1 MAERRKAERS
11 CAEATSVRLSP
22 AGASH
27 GPDAPKAHR
36 RTADETPQASEERY
50 KLALS
55 GSGDG
60 LWDWDLV
67 SGRVYFSPRLLEI
80 CGFASDLAFIP
91 EGRVIDCIH
100 ADDRERYK
108 EALRAHLRGD
118 KARFECEMRV
128 IGRDR
133 RVRWVLDRG
142 RALRDSQ
149 GRAIRMAGT
158 VMEFTERHEA
168 EVALRE
174 GEQRYQLLSDYASD
188 WIWEMDAELRF
199 SFFSERFAKITGV
212 DPALLIGKRRWEI
225 TEEDTDAEHWRRHR
239 ADLEAHRP
247 FHDFRYSTSRPF
259 GRLRHQSLN
268 GRPLFDEHGVFR
280 GYRGT
285 ARDITDEVMAQQ
297 ALAESERRLADA
309 AHLAKLGYRVWD
321 LAAGKAVHV
330 SDEMVRIY
338 GLSSLE
344 EALEAFSSRAA
355 AAEWIHPD
363 DLDRVE
369 RAEEKAIET
378 GEGYGLEYRMV
389 LRDGEVRHL
398 HLIGEVLRDESGRA
412 LQLRATIQDI
422 TDEVAAKEALRESE
436 SRLADATRL
445 AKVGYLTWDEQQD
458 RPIHASE
465 EYFRA
470 LGLASEAEFLKRFKS
485 RKQLHEALFHP
496 EDIDRCNAEIRQAVA
511 EARNTE
517 LEHRIVRPDGEV
529 RHVRAIAERVADAQG
544 RTLRSHVSI
553 QDITDLRRAEAA
565 LRENEARFRA
575 IFENTSDI
583 IAVISPDG
591 TMLMQSPSVTEL
603 LGYRPEERVGES
615 ATKYVHAQDLDKVA
629 HAVECLI
636 KKPDELVS
644 LRLRLRHKD
653 RSWRIFDTL
662 GRNAVEVPGIG
673 GLVFT
678 SRDVTAQVELEEHLR
693 QAQKMEAVGQLT
705 GGVAHDFNNIL
716 GIVMGNLEIAKD
728 RLAPGSDLSRYL
740 ESAIQATQRGAT
752 LTQRLLAFSRKQ
764 PLKPESVHV
773 DRLTQSMSDML
784 RRSLGETI
792 EIEIAGD
799 AGLWPCRVDPGQ
811 LENALLNLAINARD
825 AMPEGGKLTIEASN
839 TRIGDDYTSAQDELE
854 PGQYV
859 QVAVTDNGVGIP
871 ADVIERVFDPFFTTK
886 EVGRG
891 SGLGLS
897 MVYGF
902 AKQSGGHASIDSEQG
917 RGTTIKLYLPRDY
930 GSESAAEDEEMSELP
945 SAARGEVVLVVEDD
959 ADLRRLVVAILRSF
973 GFSVLEAA
981 TATSALEVFD
991 KAPSID
997 LVLSDVVLPGGLS
1010 GRQLSEE
1017 LKRRNPKLPV
1027 LFTSGYAESAIH
1039 NQGYLDP
1046 GVLLLQKPFRKADV
1060 ARAVHKALKMG
1071 GS

>member
-1 MAERRKAERS
+1 MRERRDAKTDHAEKIS
-11 CAEATSVRLSP
+11 AEPHGVRFPHESDIAITHP
-22 AGASH
+22 
-27 GPDAPKAHR
+27 
-36 RTADETPQASEERY
+36 RTADDASQPSEECY

-80 CGFASDLAFIP
+80 CGFASDLGFIP

-142 RALRDSQ
+142 RALRDAE
-149 GRAIRMAGT
+149 GRVIRMAGT
-158 VMEFTERHEA
+158 VMEYTELHEA

-174 GEQRYQLLSDYASD
+174 GEQRYQLFTDYASD
-188 WIWEMDAELRF
+188 WIWEMDADLRF
-199 SFFSERFAKITGV
+199 SFFSERLAEITGV
-212 DPALLIGKRRWEI
+212 DPGQLIGKRRWEI

-247 FHDFRYSTSRPF
+247 FHDFRYSVSRPF
-259 GRLRHQSLN
+259 GRLLYLSLS
-268 GRPLFDEHGVFR
+268 GKPRFDEHGVFQ

-285 ARDITDEVMAQQ
+285 AREITEEVLAQQ
-297 ALAESERRLADA
+297 ALAHSERRLAEA
-309 AHLAKLGYRVWD
+309 AHMAKLGYV
-321 LAAGKAVHV
+321 
-330 SDEMVRIY
+330 
-338 GLSSLE
+338 
-344 EALEAFSSRAA
+344 
-355 AAEWIHPD
+355 
-363 DLDRVE
+363 
-369 RAEEKAIET
+369 
-378 GEGYGLEYRMV
+378 
-389 LRDGEVRHL
+389 
-398 HLIGEVLRDESGRA
+398 
-412 LQLRATIQDI
+412 
-422 TDEVAAKEALRESE
+422 
-436 SRLADATRL
+436 
-445 AKVGYLTWDEQQD
+445 TWDEERD

-465 EYFRA
+465 EYIRT
-470 LGLASEAEFLKRFKS
+470 LGLGSVEEFLERIKS
-485 RKQLHEALFHP
+485 RKQLHQDFIHP
-496 EDIDRCNAEIRQAVA
+496 EDIDRCNAEIMSAVA
-511 EARNTE
+511 ATRNTE

-529 RHVRAIAERVADAQG
+529 RHVRAIGERVADAQG
-544 RTLRSHVSI
+544 RTIRSHVSI

-603 LGYRPEERVGES
+603 LGYLPEERVGES
-615 ATKYVHAQDLDKVA
+615 ATKYVHAEDLDKVA
-629 HAVECLI
+629 DAVERLM
-636 KKPDELVS
+636 KKPNELVS

-662 GRNAVEVPGIG
+662 GRNAIEVPGIG

-716 GIVMGNLEIAKD
+716 GIVLGNLEIAKD
-728 RLAPGSDLSRYL
+728 RLAPGSGLSRYL

-764 PLKPESVHV
+764 PLRPESVHV
-773 DRLTQSMSDML
+773 DRLTRSMSDML

-811 LENALLNLAINARD
+811 LENVLLNLAINARD
-825 AMPEGGKLTIEASN
+825 AMPEGGRLTIESTN
-839 TRIGDDYTSAQDELE
+839 MHLGDDYTAAQEELE

-859 QVAVTDNGVGIP
+859 RVAVTDTGVGMS

-902 AKQSGGHASIDSEQG
+902 AKQSGGHVSIDSEEG
-917 RGTTIKLYLPRDY
+917 RGTTIELYLPRHY
-930 GSESAAEDEEMSELP
+930 GNEGATEEEETTELT

-959 ADLRRLVVAILRSF
+959 ADLRRLIVAILRSF

-981 TATSALEVFD
+981 TAAAALDVFD

-1010 GRQLSEE
+1010 GRQLAEE

-1039 NQGYLDP
+1039 NQGHLDP

-1060 ARAVHKALKMG
+1060 GRAVHKALKMDG
-1071 GS
+1071 V

>member
-1 MAERRKAERS
+1 MAERRNAKAKAADTKS
-11 CAEATSVRLSP
+11 TGI
-22 AGASH
+22 GADSSLR
-27 GPDAPKAHR
+27 GPDALVANPRPLDGVPHSGE
-36 RTADETPQASEERY
+36 DRY

-108 EALRAHLRGD
+108 ESLSAHLRGD
-118 KARFECEMRV
+118 RARFECEMRV

-142 RALRDSQ
+142 RALRDAQ
-149 GRAIRMAGT
+149 GRAIRMVGT
-158 VMEFTERHEA
+158 VMEYTERHEA

-174 GEQRYQLLSDYASD
+174 GEQRYQLFSDYASD
-188 WIWEMDAELRF
+188 WIWEMDADLRF
-199 SFFSERFAKITGV
+199 SFFSDRFKEITGV
-212 DPALLIGKRRWEI
+212 DPDLLIGKRRWEI
-225 TEEDTDAEHWRRHR
+225 TEEDTEAEHWRRHR

-247 FHDFRYSTSRPF
+247 FHDFRYSTFRPF
-259 GRLRHQSLN
+259 GRIRHQSLS
-268 GRPLFDEHGVFR
+268 GKPLFDEHGVFR

-285 ARDITDEVMAQQ
+285 ARDVTDEVMAQQ

-309 AHLAKLGYRVWD
+309 AHLAKLGYV
-321 LAAGKAVHV
+321 
-330 SDEMVRIY
+330 
-338 GLSSLE
+338 
-344 EALEAFSSRAA
+344 
-355 AAEWIHPD
+355 
-363 DLDRVE
+363 
-369 RAEEKAIET
+369 
-378 GEGYGLEYRMV
+378 
-389 LRDGEVRHL
+389 
-398 HLIGEVLRDESGRA
+398 
-412 LQLRATIQDI
+412 
-422 TDEVAAKEALRESE
+422 
-436 SRLADATRL
+436 
-445 AKVGYLTWDEQQD
+445 TWDEEQD

-465 EYFRA
+465 EYIRT
-470 LGLASEAEFLKRFKS
+470 LGLDSVAELLERIES
-485 RKQLHEALFHP
+485 RKQLHEEFFHP
-496 EDIDRCNAEIRQAVA
+496 EDIDRCNTEIMSAVA
-511 EARNTE
+511 SARNTE

-529 RHVRAIAERVADAQG
+529 RHVRAIGKRVADGQG
-544 RTLRSHVSI
+544 RTIRSHVSI
-553 QDITDLRRAEAA
+553 QDITDLRRVEAA

-583 IAVISPDG
+583 IAVISPEG

-603 LGYRPEERVGES
+603 LGYSPEERVGES
-615 ATKYVHAQDLDKVA
+615 ATKYVHAEDLDKVA
-629 HAVECLI
+629 DAVACLI
-636 KKPDELVS
+636 KTPDELVS

-662 GRNAVEVPGIG
+662 GRNAIEVPGIG

-716 GIVMGNLEIAKD
+716 GIILGNLEIAKD
-728 RLAPGSDLSRYL
+728 RLAPGSDLNRYL

-764 PLKPESVHV
+764 PLKPEPVHV
-773 DRLTQSMSDML
+773 DRLTRSMSDML

-792 EIEIAGD
+792 DIEIAGD
-799 AGLWPCRVDPGQ
+799 AGLWPCHVDPGQ
-811 LENALLNLAINARD
+811 LENVLLNLAINGRD
-825 AMPEGGKLTIEASN
+825 AMPKGGTLTMESSN
-839 TRIGDDYTSAQDELE
+839 TRLGDDYTAAQDGLE
-854 PGQYV
+854 PGHYV
-859 QVAVTDNGVGIP
+859 RVAVTDDGVGMS
-871 ADVIERVFDPFFTTK
+871 ADVMERVFDPFFTTK

-902 AKQSGGHASIDSEQG
+902 AKQSGGHVSIDSEEG
-917 RGTTIKLYLPRDY
+917 RGTTIELYLPRY
-930 GSESAAEDEEMSELP
+930 FGEEGMAEDEEAWEQP
-945 SAARGEVVLVVEDD
+945 SAAQGEVVLVVEDD
-959 ADLRRLVVAILRSF
+959 ADLRRLIVAILRSF

-981 TATSALEVFD
+981 TATAALEVFED
-991 KAPSID
+991 ASSID

-1010 GRQLSEE
+1010 GRQLAEE

-1027 LFTSGYAESAIH
+1027 LLTSGYAESAIH
-1039 NQGYLDP
+1039 HQGHLDP
-1046 GVLLLQKPFRKADV
+1046 DVLLLQKPFRKADV
-1060 ARAVHKALKMG
+1060 VRAVHKALKTG
-1071 GS
+1071 GA